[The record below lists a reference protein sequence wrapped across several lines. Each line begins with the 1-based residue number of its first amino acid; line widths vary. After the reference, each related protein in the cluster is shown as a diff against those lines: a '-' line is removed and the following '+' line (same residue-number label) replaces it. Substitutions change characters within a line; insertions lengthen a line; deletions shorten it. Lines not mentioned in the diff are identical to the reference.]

1 MKIRI
6 ELDPT
11 LTETEIII
19 RASRLDDSITKI
31 QDAIGLASAG
41 ASVTYWIGEIQYFP
55 RTEEILFFETEGDE
69 IFAHTCAKAYRVKL
83 RLYELQEQ
91 LPRYFC
97 RISKSAIVNTRR
109 IYSVNQTL
117 PGSAQLEFTGTH
129 KHIFVSRRYLGSLR
143 LALEGQH

>member
-11 LTETEIII
+11 LSETEIVI
-19 RASRLDDSITKI
+19 RANHLDDSITKI
-31 QDAIGLASAG
+31 QDAIGMVNTG
-41 ASVTYWIGEIQYFP
+41 ASITYWIGEIQYFP
-55 RTEEILFFETEGDE
+55 GTEEILFFETEGDD
-69 IFAHTCAKAYRVKL
+69 IFAHTYSKAYRVKL

-97 RISKSAIVNTRR
+97 RISKSAIVNTRK

-117 PGSAQLEFTGTH
+117 PGSAQLEFNGTH
-129 KHIFVSRRYLGSLR
+129 KHIFVSRRYLSSLR